1 MNIERDAHAVLK
13 RLTEGL
19 RNNHP
24 TDLLRTY
31 VSSAGIG
38 LNEQKDHA
46 EGKLGFQSR
55 ENRRKGIVVIHL
67 HSYLFH
73 GNELITLPK
82 CNPSFVI
89 RRIHA
94 GKTTRLTRHQ
104 VVILFTLLTIGGF
117 QAGAVGEDP
126 QRRISCIRQ
135 GAVGVLKAVV
145 RPGGGDDQNG
155 ADAGGSSGYSAAV
168 GIIAL
173 RITEA

>member
-1 MNIERDAHAVLK
+1 MPKANWAFSP
-13 RLTEGL
+13 G
-19 RNNHP
+19 
-24 TDLLRTY
+24 
-31 VSSAGIG
+31 
-38 LNEQKDHA
+38 
-46 EGKLGFQSR
+46 

-89 RRIHA
+89 RRVHA
-94 GKTTRLTRHQ
+94 GKTTRLARHQ

-126 QRRISCIRQ
+126 QRRISCICQ
-135 GAVGVLKAVV
+135 GAVGVLKVVV
-145 RPGGGDDQNG
+145 RLAGCDDQNG
-155 ADAGGSSGYSAAV
+155 ADAGGSSGHSATV

-173 RITEA
+173 RITEGLIKPDNAVVALFFICWSLIEE

>member
-1 MNIERDAHAVLK
+1 M
-13 RLTEGL
+13 
-19 RNNHP
+19 
-24 TDLLRTY
+24 LRTY

-38 LNEQKDHA
+38 LNEQKTMPKANWAFSH
-46 EGKLGFQSR
+46 R

-89 RRIHA
+89 RRVHA
-94 GKTTRLTRHQ
+94 GKTTRLARHQ

-126 QRRISCIRQ
+126 QRRISCICQ
-135 GAVGVLKAVV
+135 EPLA
-145 RPGGGDDQNG
+145 
-155 ADAGGSSGYSAAV
+155 Y
-168 GIIAL
+168 
-173 RITEA
+173 